1 MADSLEKMEARIR
14 ELEAQRAKGK
24 DVPEL
29 DALYAKMD
37 AANRKGADEAAK
49 TVTGETPPVKK
60 AKGGDVKVKKMAFG
74 GMGSRPAPTPP
85 PAASR
90 MAPPMPAGRPMPA
103 PPMPAGRPMPAMQPG
118 NSLGTAPSIPQA
130 PQKLDPRYMK
140 KGGAVKS
147 ASARADG
154 CAIRGKTRA

>member
-1 MADSLEKMEARIR
+1 MADNLAKMEARIR

-37 AANRKGADEAAK
+37 AANRKGADEASK
-49 TVTGETPPVKK
+49 TVTGEQLLPSKPSGKSLKDSTETLPSKPSGKSLEDLMKPVKK
-60 AKGGDVKVKKMAFG
+60 AKGG
-74 GMGSRPAPTPP
+74 
-85 PAASR
+85 
-90 MAPPMPAGRPMPA
+90 
-103 PPMPAGRPMPAMQPG
+103 
-118 NSLGTAPSIPQA
+118 
-130 PQKLDPRYMK
+130 
-140 KGGAVKS
+140 S